1 MAIRDKKE
9 EVDGQIVSLERTI
22 SCDMCGEK
30 EGGNTVTFDP
40 KNVEQIQKLPDWVR
54 GYRVVN
60 RGDRKAF
67 GYCSDVCEVNGITAG
82 NHNVPEPK
90 KVQEVTS
97 QAEIKQAIA
106 NAEAA
111 KALAGTDAATE
122 AAAKKTIQ
130 LTDGE

>member
-1 MAIRDKKE
+1 MSIIDKKTE
-9 EVDGQIVSLERTI
+9 QDGQVISMERTI
-22 SCDMCGEK
+22 KCDA
-30 EGGNTVTFDP
+30 EGCESSATFNPQD
-40 KNVEQIQKLPDWVR
+40 VEQIKALPEWVR
-54 GYRVVN
+54 AYRVVN

-90 KVQEVTS
+90 KVTEVTS

-111 KALAGTDAATE
+111 KALAGKDAGTE